1 MASTSVFSPSFGN
14 QPSKIVGRT
23 TELREFEESL
33 AQEPGSRDRA
43 MLLIGQRGIGKTV
56 LLLEMKA
63 RAAKAGFVAVKVTEG
78 PSMLAEIID
87 LIQLTLTDKSRGEHE
102 RIHTKDSRL
111 SGFGFSITGSGINVS
126 FTHKNKQAV
135 GFRVALSQLCDVLAD
150 QRLGVLLLIDEIQ
163 PNSEEMRMLAKT
175 YQELIGESENI
186 AIGMAGLPSTMS
198 HILNEKTLTFLNR
211 ARQIKLG
218 PISIQSVE
226 TYYSSVF
233 KQLGYHLSD
242 AQISLLART
251 TRGYPYLLQLIGYN
265 IVNEIN
271 GELAVSD
278 DSLEEIV
285 SASVDELAD
294 TTFAPALAPLSS
306 KDLEV
311 LGAIATV
318 SHNGKAKVSDTL
330 SALHIE
336 NGKFQP
342 YRKRLL
348 DHGVISSPRTGELVF
363 TIPYLAEYLQAET
376 SSL

>member
-1 MASTSVFSPSFGN
+1 MSFIAYDVKTMASTSVFSPSFGN

-43 MLLIGQRGIGKTV
+43 MLLIGQRGIGKTA

-175 YQELIGESENI
+175 YQELIGEYRHWDGGASKHHV
-186 AIGMAGLPSTMS
+186 S
-198 HILNEKTLTFLNR
+198 
-211 ARQIKLG
+211 
-218 PISIQSVE
+218 
-226 TYYSSVF
+226 
-233 KQLGYHLSD
+233 
-242 AQISLLART
+242 
-251 TRGYPYLLQLIGYN
+251 YP
-265 IVNEIN
+265 
-271 GELAVSD
+271 
-278 DSLEEIV
+278 
-285 SASVDELAD
+285 
-294 TTFAPALAPLSS
+294 
-306 KDLEV
+306 
-311 LGAIATV
+311 
-318 SHNGKAKVSDTL
+318 
-330 SALHIE
+330 
-336 NGKFQP
+336 
-342 YRKRLL
+342 
-348 DHGVISSPRTGELVF
+348 
-363 TIPYLAEYLQAET
+363 
-376 SSL
+376 